1 MDVIRNMKLPHWLSD
16 RKCDCRTGVVGRSLE
31 LCPVYGN
38 RLTFYYMGLITQNV
52 KSGCKL
58 YNGIGYKNKIKMLLL
73 LFLTIIGTVYSENC
87 SYIYNGSPYDRTAVL
102 TIKGLPTNLVINPVN
117 DDLHFTLIDLDSLQ
131 NDRVQTKMDQYVFSQ
146 GQPIKIDNVNGQ
158 AAAVD
163 VKNKKT
169 YIASDDGLYYLDEG
183 NKAQFQSLKDDDIVQ
198 LFKPPSDDKLYAVLF
213 PENEVFVIDIK
224 KNEKKKVENVPCAF
238 ILAVDAQENIYYECD
253 SKYVKVI
260 LKGFQEPIEFVGIA
274 KNSARAIAVDSYNR
288 VVLATNDGLY
298 WVRPDNIIP
307 TKFMDLDFVPS
318 GLAFDYDDIYV
329 AASGVIYKYSADTT
343 NVCHEPAFTMRSL
356 TKILSVFA
364 IFIAGYNTEKC
375 ERIKIGNEYY
385 KRQLIATIDGYPT
398 GMVIDP
404 RTDHIFFIL
413 HKRNYTKGIH
423 LLKHGS
429 LGIKELPVS
438 DELLGQCVAIDTTNN
453 IIYIGTN
460 QGLVTYDYS
469 RTEITAERPIGDD
482 DVRSIFIDKTDNQMY
497 IATGSNHEIFRFMNG
512 SAAVKR
518 YDKIPKAYSFILD
531 SKGNA
536 FYEYIDG
543 RLYFFS
549 VDLYE
554 PIQYKGFTRELK
566 YILQLNNND
575 EAIVAVKGS
584 LFRLFTKSILP
595 VKIGQ
600 LGFKITGLAFDHKNN
615 IIIGTKGK
623 IYRYKPIDTNDPCP
637 ADDYFMSS
645 I

>member
-1 MDVIRNMKLPHWLSD
+1 
-16 RKCDCRTGVVGRSLE
+16 
-31 LCPVYGN
+31 
-38 RLTFYYMGLITQNV
+38 
-52 KSGCKL
+52 
-58 YNGIGYKNKIKMLLL
+58 
-73 LFLTIIGTVYSENC
+73 
-87 SYIYNGSPYDRTAVL
+87 
-102 TIKGLPTNLVINPVN
+102 
-117 DDLHFTLIDLDSLQ
+117 
-131 NDRVQTKMDQYVFSQ
+131 
-146 GQPIKIDNVNGQ
+146 
-158 AAAVD
+158 
-163 VKNKKT
+163 
-169 YIASDDGLYYLDEG
+169 
-183 NKAQFQSLKDDDIVQ
+183 
-198 LFKPPSDDKLYAVLF
+198 
-213 PENEVFVIDIK
+213 
-224 KNEKKKVENVPCAF
+224 
-238 ILAVDAQENIYYECD
+238 
-253 SKYVKVI
+253 
-260 LKGFQEPIEFVGIA
+260 
-274 KNSARAIAVDSYNR
+274 
-288 VVLATNDGLY
+288 
-298 WVRPDNIIP
+298 
-307 TKFMDLDFVPS
+307 
-318 GLAFDYDDIYV
+318 
-329 AASGVIYKYSADTT
+329 
-343 NVCHEPAFTMRSL
+343 MRSL
-356 TKILSVFA
+356 TKILPIFA
-364 IFIAGYNTEKC
+364 ILFHGHNAEKC
-375 ERIKIGNEYY
+375 ERIKIGNDFY

-438 DELLGQCVAIDTTNN
+438 DELIGQCVAIDTANN
-453 IIYIGTN
+453 MIYIGTN

-482 DVRSIFIDKTDNQMY
+482 DVRSIFIDKVDNQMY

-518 YDKIPKAYSFILD
+518 YEKIPKAYSFILD

-600 LGFKITGLAFDHKNN
+600 LGFKITGLAFDQKNN